1 MHLDPLHQEFVLLF
15 GEMGSRW
22 GINRTVGQIY
32 GLLFM
37 EPEPQNAEQI
47 VDKLGFSRSNV
58 SMGLKELQ
66 AWNLVRLQHR
76 PDDRREYFSTPED
89 LWEIVRTLVAERKKR
104 EIDPMLSSLRTLLSN
119 ADATE
124 DDAARARIAELAAL
138 MELLTGWYDD
148 IEQLPTERIV
158 RLLRLGAAVQKALG
172 LPERVADSMR
182 RGRQPGSDP
191 GSDPGSEKVAAPAA
205 AVQDGPASR
214 ARATG
219 RKERR

>member
-32 GLLFM
+32 GLLFI
-37 EPEPQNAEQI
+37 EPEPLNAEQI

-89 LWEIVRTLVAERKKR
+89 LWDIVRTLIAERKKR
-104 EIDPMLSSLRTLLSN
+104 EIDPMLSSLRTLLIN
-119 ADATE
+119 DDAPE
-124 DDAARARIAELAAL
+124 DDPARARIAELAAL

-148 IEQLPTERIV
+148 VEQLPTERII

-172 LPERVADSMR
+172 LPERVAGSI
-182 RGRQPGSDP
+182 RGKTPGNPGSSA
-191 GSDPGSEKVAAPAA
+191 G
-205 AVQDGPASR
+205 
-214 ARATG
+214 RATG
-219 RKERR
+219 SRTGLQEKG

>member
-1 MHLDPLHQEFVLLF
+1 MKPEPDPTLMHLDPLHQEFVMLF

-32 GLLFM
+32 GLLFI
-37 EPEPQNAEQI
+37 EPAPLNAEQI

-89 LWEIVRTLVAERKKR
+89 LWDIVRTLVAERKKR
-104 EIDPMLSSLRTLLSN
+104 EIDPMLSSLRTLLIN
-119 ADATE
+119 ADAAE
-124 DDAARARIAELAAL
+124 NDPARARIAELTDL
-138 MELLTGWYDD
+138 MELLTGWYEDV
-148 IEQLPTERIV
+148 EQLPTERIV

-172 LPERVADSMR
+172 LPERVADSVR
-182 RGRQPGSDP
+182 RGRGK
-191 GSDPGSEKVAAPAA
+191 G
-205 AVQDGPASR
+205 
-214 ARATG
+214 TG
-219 RKERR
+219 TGTGKGKGTNRKEQR